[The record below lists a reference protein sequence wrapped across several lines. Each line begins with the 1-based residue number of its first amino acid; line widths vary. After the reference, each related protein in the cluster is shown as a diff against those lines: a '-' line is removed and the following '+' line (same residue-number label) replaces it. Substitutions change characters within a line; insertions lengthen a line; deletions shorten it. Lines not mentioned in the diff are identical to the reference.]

1 MLLCLPS
8 RTPAATTISPGAS
21 VGLGLGISLYH
32 PYHPSQQQQQ
42 QQQQHDLVNYHQQ
55 AIAASAAAHQQQ
67 PFLNPN
73 LSSFYAAAVSRAQFL
88 ILASVCILYFF
99 FIWSCFGEKGHQESL
114 INLNSMES
122 YD

>member
-42 QQQQHDLVNYHQQ
+42 QQQQHDLVNYYQQ

-73 LSSFYAAAVSRAQFL
+73 LSSFYAAAVSRAQFAYFSFCL
-88 ILASVCILYFF
+88 KFYLFF
-99 FIWSCFGEKGHQESL
+99 FGLELLWWGKKVTGNVYNI
-114 INLNSMES
+114 
-122 YD
+122 